1 MAAVAIFGQLKQN
14 LWQQAR
20 TFSRHN
26 LTAKTLSFALYSVEG
41 AVVSIAERRL
51 LEASVLDGSVSLL
64 QAAFLIFGHKV
75 SPAVNII
82 Q

>member
-1 MAAVAIFGQLKQN
+1 MEAIAIFGQLKQN
-14 LWQQAR
+14 LRQQAR

-51 LEASVLDGSVSLL
+51 IEASVLDGVSLL

-82 Q
+82 H